1 MSFPYQD
8 WTPVV
13 LTKRTRTKSG
23 NTQTVPKQHINKT
36 SNGIKVE
43 KLWDPKDPNA
53 EPETRPVMVSKEL
66 GQQIQKARTER
77 EMTQRELASAI
88 SIPSTVIN
96 DYERGE
102 GVYNITHVNKIK
114 KFLGITKNGSK

>member
-1 MSFPYQD
+1 
-8 WTPVV
+8 
-13 LTKRTRTKSG
+13 
-23 NTQTVPKQHINKT
+23 
-36 SNGIKVE
+36 
-43 KLWDPKDPNA
+43 
-53 EPETRPVMVSKEL
+53 MVSKEL

-77 EMTQRELASAI
+77 EMTQKELASAI